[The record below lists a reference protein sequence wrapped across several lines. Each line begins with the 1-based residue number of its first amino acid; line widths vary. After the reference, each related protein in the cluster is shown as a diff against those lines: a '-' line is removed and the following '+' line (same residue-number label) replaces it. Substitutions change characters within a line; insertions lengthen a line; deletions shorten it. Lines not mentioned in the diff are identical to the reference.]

1 MRVLFFLFFF
11 SFPLEEICLAPPAPA
26 YPLPLSNWERLFPHC
41 GLESKKSGFIF
52 SGDL

>member
-1 MRVLFFLFFF
+1 MRVPFFLFFF
-11 SFPLEEICLAPPAPA
+11 SFPLEEICLAPAPA

-41 GLESKKSGFIF
+41 GLESKKGGFIF